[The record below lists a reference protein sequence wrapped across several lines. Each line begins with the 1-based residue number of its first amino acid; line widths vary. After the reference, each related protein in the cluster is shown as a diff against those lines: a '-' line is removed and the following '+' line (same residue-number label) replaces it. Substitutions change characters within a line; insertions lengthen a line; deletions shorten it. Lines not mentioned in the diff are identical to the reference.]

1 MVNLTNVVCVLTA
14 PLTGH
19 SPVSLP
25 LLGSPC
31 ILKHSNIEIGLI
43 NNPPMASK
51 FSSERESRHMP
62 VTSYQKLKMIKH
74 SEESMSKD
82 ETG

>member
-51 FSSERESRHMP
+51 FSSERESHMP
-62 VTSYQKLKMIKH
+62 VTFYQKLKMIKL
-74 SEESMSKD
+74 SEKSMSKD